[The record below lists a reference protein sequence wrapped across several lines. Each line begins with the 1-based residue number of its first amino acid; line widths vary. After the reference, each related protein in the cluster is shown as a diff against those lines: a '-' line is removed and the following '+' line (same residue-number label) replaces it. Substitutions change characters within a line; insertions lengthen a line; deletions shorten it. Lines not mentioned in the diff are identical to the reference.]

1 MVSDKEVQAMI
12 KSFEGQYD
20 VLKEIAEFIKES
32 RETTKMVVN
41 KNENILKEIRR
52 DYENLGKRIAEL
64 ESYAAMYNCWGY
76 HE

>member
-52 DYENLGKRIAEL
+52 DYENLGKRIVEL